1 MYKICLVIDFLL
13 LLFCFASKECVVKFY
28 PRQPRRLSAA
38 QGLGLVRERTVFIKV
53 QTWSFLEA
61 KSCGKGFYCVSY
73 GHMGERN

>member
-53 QTWSFLEA
+53 QTWRLNHV
-61 KSCGKGFYCVSY
+61 GKGFIVCRMVIWVN
-73 GHMGERN
+73 ETNK